1 MSSLLHF
8 FVHCKGTTK
17 YSFEFGSYKILGG
30 KAKKVEVRSDE
41 SQWRT
46 EIALL
51 FNRLPIEKQNILFY
65 IHGLWADN
73 KHFVATST
81 AILQEEIFNATQSPY
96 GLIISLQW
104 EAGISYKK
112 NYLNAQNKGKAF
124 ASILENILADLHF
137 DGSNID
143 VSFLNHSMGNIVFD
157 ALTNALVE
165 SNRHFK
171 FKYALLMAADLPDD
185 IFQSTM
191 KSMPQFFGAI
201 YVYYNLNDK
210 TLQVA
215 HAMSPKARIGIYGPV
230 TRELLPSNIK
240 LRDASD
246 IKDNESF
253 FSSVTFHRYF
263 YTSPTI
269 RAEILSILSQ

>member
-1 MSSLLHF
+1 MISTLHF

-30 KAKKVEVRSDE
+30 KAKKVELRSNE
-41 SQWRT
+41 SQWRS

-73 KHFVATST
+73 KHFVASST
-81 AILQEEIFNATQSPY
+81 AVLQEEIFNSPQNPY
-96 GLIISLQW
+96 CLIISLQW
-104 EAGISYKK
+104 EAGIIYKK
-112 NYLNAQNKGKAF
+112 NYLIAQNKGRIFSK
-124 ASILENILADLHF
+124 IIENILVDLYF

-157 ALTNALVE
+157 ALINALVE
-165 SNRHFK
+165 SKMHFK
-171 FKYALLMAADLPDD
+171 FKYALMMAADLPNDV
-185 IFQSTM
+185 FQSTM
-191 KSMPQFFGAI
+191 KSMPEVFEAI
-201 YVYYNLNDK
+201 YVYYNLNDM

-215 HAMSPKARIGIYGPV
+215 NAMSPKARIGIYGPA
-230 TRELLPSNIK
+230 TGELLPSNIK

-246 IKDNESF
+246 ITDNESF
-253 FSSVTFHRYF
+253 FSKVTFHRYF

-269 RAEILSILSQ
+269 RAEILKILSQ